1 MWIPGGG
8 VSKTLHDPRS
18 IKKRLGLSR
27 VEMTSVTPENDSA
40 TQSRVT
46 AAPPHECVGIF
57 SLPLW
62 SYVTHLQPNSNR
74 VES

>member
-1 MWIPGGG
+1 MFFEVGGPYLFVDTGPRGG

-40 TQSRVT
+40 TQ
-46 AAPPHECVGIF
+46 
-57 SLPLW
+57 
-62 SYVTHLQPNSNR
+62 Q
-74 VES
+74 